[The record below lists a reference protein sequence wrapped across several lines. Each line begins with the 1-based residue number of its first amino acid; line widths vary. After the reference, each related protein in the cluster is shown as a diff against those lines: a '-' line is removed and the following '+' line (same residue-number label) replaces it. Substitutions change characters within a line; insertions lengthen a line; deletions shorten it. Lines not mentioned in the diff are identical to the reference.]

1 MNDTEIIQLNPT
13 DSQSLA
19 LVTSDRWVRSEWQ
32 AEQFAR
38 YEAAVNAG
46 LINKLCQMT
55 LQHGTKEASAFRW
68 VVTDG
73 DVTLE
78 LKFFHHTAGME
89 IVRNGETIL
98 NDCSGDVIFEVGQG
112 KWLESLLL
120 EHSHL
125 ERIAVQAKRLAERVE
140 LNAAEQ
146 RRNRN
151 I

>member
-89 IVRNGETIL
+89 IVRNG
-98 NDCSGDVIFEVGQG
+98 DVIFEVGQG